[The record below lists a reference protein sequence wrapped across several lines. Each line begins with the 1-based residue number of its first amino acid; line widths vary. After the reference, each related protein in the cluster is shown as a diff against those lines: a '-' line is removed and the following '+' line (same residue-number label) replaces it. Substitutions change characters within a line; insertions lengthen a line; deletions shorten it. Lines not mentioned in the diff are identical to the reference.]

1 MPDKIEAEC
10 KHKMETTL
18 GVLKREL
25 AGIRTGRASTAILDS
40 IKVDYYGTLTL
51 INQVATVAIPESR
64 LITIQPWDAGMIPAI
79 EKAIQSS
86 DVGITP
92 ANDGKLIRLAM
103 PPLSEERRK
112 EVVKLVKK
120 MGEDNKIA
128 IRNIRR
134 DAMEHSKKRLKDKEM
149 SEDNEHVMETHIQ
162 KLTDD
167 SIKQVDSIVAG
178 KEKEIMET

>member
-40 IKVDYYGTLTL
+40 IKVDYYGTPTV

-64 LITIQPWDAGMIPAI
+64 LITIQPWDAGMISAI
-79 EKAIQSS
+79 EKAILAS
-86 DVGITP
+86 DIGITP
-92 ANDGKLIRLAM
+92 ANDGKMIRLAM

-120 MGEDNKIA
+120 MGEENKIA

-134 DAMEHSKKRLKDKEM
+134 EAMEHSKKRLKNKEM
-149 SEDNEHVMETHIQ
+149 SEDNEHVMESHIQ

-167 SIKQVDSIVAG
+167 SVAQVDSIVAG

>member
-1 MPDKIEAEC
+1 MPEKIEAEC

-25 AGIRTGRASTAILDS
+25 IGIRTGRASTGILDS
-40 IKVDYYGTLTL
+40 IKIDYYGTPTV

-79 EKAIQSS
+79 EKALLSS
-86 DVGITP
+86 DIGITP
-92 ANDGKLIRLAM
+92 ANDGKMIRLAM

-112 EVVKLVKK
+112 EVAKLVKK

-134 DAMEHSKKRLKDKEM
+134 EAMEHSKKRLKDKEM

-167 SIKQVDSIVAG
+167 SIKQVDSIVAA

>member
-1 MPDKIEAEC
+1 MD
-10 KHKMETTL
+10 TTL

-25 AGIRTGRASTAILDS
+25 AGIRTGRASAAILDS
-40 IKVDYYGTLTL
+40 IKVDYYGTPTPVS
-51 INQVATVAIPESR
+51 QVATIAIPESR
-64 LITIQPWDAGMIPAI
+64 LITIQPWDASLIPVV
-79 EKAIQSS
+79 EKAIMTS
-86 DVGITP
+86 DIGITP
-92 ANDGKLIRLAM
+92 ANDGKMIRLNM

-112 EVVKLVKK
+112 EIVKMVKK

-134 DAMEHSKKRLKDKEM
+134 EAMEHSKKRLKDKEM
-149 SEDNEHVMETHIQ
+149 SEDNEHDMESRIQ

-167 SIKQVDSIVAG
+167 SIAQIGSIVAG

>member
-10 KHKMETTL
+10 KHKMDTTL

-40 IKVDYYGTLTL
+40 IKVDYYGTPTV

-64 LITIQPWDAGMIPAI
+64 LITIQPWDAGMILAI
-79 EKAIQSS
+79 EKAIQTS
-86 DVGITP
+86 DIGITP
-92 ANDGKLIRLAM
+92 ANDGKMIRLAM

-112 EVVKLVKK
+112 EVAKLVKK

-134 DAMEHSKKRLKDKEM
+134 EAMEHSKKRLKDKEM
-149 SEDNEHVMETHIQ
+149 SEDNEHVMESHIQ
-162 KLTDD
+162 KLTDS
-167 SIKQVDSIVAG
+167 SIAQIDSIVAG

>member
-1 MPDKIEAEC
+1 MPDKIEADC
-10 KHKMETTL
+10 THKMEATL

-25 AGIRTGRASTAILDS
+25 AGIRTGRASAAILDS
-40 IKVDYYGTLTL
+40 IKVDYYGTPTP
-51 INQVATVAIPESR
+51 INQIATVAAPESR
-64 LITIQPWDAGMIPAI
+64 LITVQPWDAGMIPVV

-86 DVGITP
+86 DIGITP
-92 ANDGKLIRLAM
+92 ANDGKLIRLAL
-103 PPLSEERRK
+103 PPLSEERRR
-112 EVVKLVKK
+112 EIVKLVKK

-134 DAMEHSKKRLKDKEM
+134 EAMENSKKRLKDKEM
-149 SEDNEHVMETHIQ
+149 SEDDEHKMESRIQ

-167 SIKQVDSIVAG
+167 FVAQVDSAVAA

>member
-1 MPDKIEAEC
+1 MPEKIEAEC
-10 KHKMETTL
+10 AHKMETTL

-25 AGIRTGRASTAILDS
+25 AGIRTGRASAAILDS
-40 IKVDYYGTLTL
+40 IKVDYYGTPTP
-51 INQVATVAIPESR
+51 ISQVATVATPESR
-64 LITIQPWDAGMIPAI
+64 LITIQPWDANMIPVV
-79 EKAIQSS
+79 EKAIQTS
-86 DVGITP
+86 DIGITP

-112 EVVKLVKK
+112 EVAKLVKK

-134 DAMEHSKKRLKDKEM
+134 EGMEHSKKRLKDKEM
-149 SEDNEHVMETHIQ
+149 SEDDEHKLESRIQ
-162 KLTDD
+162 KMTDD
-167 SIKQVDSIVAG
+167 FIAQVDSVVAG